1 MEFIGG
7 INPSVDWTT
16 KVQFWSFQK
25 NSTIGKKK
33 IPEKENSSAIIV
45 VNYNLL
51 HVLFYLC
58 IKVLARW
65 QYVYKT

>member
-1 MEFIGG
+1 MGAI
-7 INPSVDWTT
+7 PLWTGPP
-16 KVQFWSFQK
+16 KYRFGVFKKIPQLE
-25 NSTIGKKK
+25 KK

-45 VNYNLL
+45 FNYNLL

-65 QYVYKT
+65 QYKT